1 MKGAQQ
7 VTLIGDHK
15 QLPAVVSVGI
25 TLLTVTG
32 IVSTEPMDLCR
43 QSQEAKKERLQISL
57 FERLLTSQSEQSASR
72 SLLYTTDHRESL
84 VRCQLGPARH
94 SVPNAASDIGV
105 PELELLPLRAAGRP
119 LCSIS
124 AAATSLALLCAL

>member
-25 TLLTVTG
+25 ASTPSRTLTVTDPLF
-32 IVSTEPMDLCR
+32 SQ

-57 FERLLTSQSEQSASR
+57 FERLLVAQSE
-72 SLLYTTDHRESL
+72 
-84 VRCQLGPARH
+84 P
-94 SVPNAASDIGV
+94 
-105 PELELLPLRAAGRP
+105 
-119 LCSIS
+119 
-124 AAATSLALLCAL
+124 